1 ADSEPRITTDLQ
13 DTEIHHRKDHLMT
26 TTDSSADSVG
36 ATGIDR
42 AARENRDANDPLR
55 AFREEFLL
63 PPETIYLDGN
73 SLGPRPKGAAERAQ
87 EVIAE
92 EWGSGLIKSWNTA
105 DWFGLP
111 VRLGQTVSEIIGG
124 GSGSAVV

>member
-1 ADSEPRITTDLQ
+1 
-13 DTEIHHRKDHLMT
+13 MT

-42 AARENRDANDPLR
+42 AACENRDANDPLR

-73 SLGPRPKGAAERAQ
+73 SLGP
-87 EVIAE
+87 
-92 EWGSGLIKSWNTA
+92 
-105 DWFGLP
+105 
-111 VRLGQTVSEIIGG
+111 
-124 GSGSAVV
+124 